1 MSMSKITPSK
11 PLLVILY
18 GYPGAGKSHFG
29 RQLKTVM
36 PAAYISG
43 DELRYQLFEHPRYE
57 QREDDIIEHLMD
69 YMAKEFLAAGVSV
82 IYDVNAIRLNQ
93 RRTLRETARKAGAE
107 PVLIWFQID
116 AESAFARVSKRDRRK
131 ADDRFATPY
140 DKPGFET
147 AIKKMQNPRNEDYVV
162 VSGKHTFNTQR
173 SALVKRL
180 YEMNMIDAENAST
193 HVIKPGLVNL
203 VPNPAAGR
211 VDISRRNIVIR

>member
-1 MSMSKITPSK
+1 MSKILPSK
-11 PLLVILY
+11 PLLIILY

-29 RQLKTVM
+29 RELKNSM
-36 PAAYISG
+36 PAAYISS

-57 QREDDIIEHLMD
+57 QRENDIIENLMS

-82 IYDVNAIRLNQ
+82 IYDINANRLLQ
-93 RRTLRETARKAGAE
+93 RRVMRDMARKAGAE
-107 PVLIWFQID
+107 PVLVWFQID
-116 AESAFARVSKRDRRK
+116 ADSAFARVSKRDRRK

-140 DKPGFET
+140 DKPGFE
-147 AIKKMQNPRNEDYVV
+147 AEIKKMQNPHNEDYVV

-180 YEMNMIDAENAST
+180 YEMKLIDAENASS

-211 VDISRRNIVIR
+211 VDISRRNIVIH